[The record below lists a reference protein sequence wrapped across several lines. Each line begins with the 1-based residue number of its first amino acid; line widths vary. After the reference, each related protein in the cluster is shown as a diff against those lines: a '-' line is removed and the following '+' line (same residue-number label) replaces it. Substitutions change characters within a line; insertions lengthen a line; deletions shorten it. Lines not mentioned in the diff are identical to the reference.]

1 MKMFKNLQQQ
11 QVILVVDVSKNI
23 YLAIAYK

>member
-23 YLAIAYK
+23 YLAIAYI

>member
-11 QVILVVDVSKNI
+11 QVIHVVDVSKNI